1 MPLKKK
7 KNPLCSICRFLEL
20 YAVTAAAPTDSA
32 AGEESAEP
40 IGAEKDRMIGE
51 REMERDRKT
60 EKKKEDEVHS
70 YSKELT
76 SFSGQRKWQV
86 SPCLLVSIFVS
97 LGTNISAAHQ
107 YVSCAE
113 LFFFFLLRD
122 TADELR
128 I

>member
-1 MPLKKK
+1 
-7 KNPLCSICRFLEL
+7 
-20 YAVTAAAPTDSA
+20 
-32 AGEESAEP
+32 
-40 IGAEKDRMIGE
+40 MIGE

-97 LGTNISAAHQ
+97 LGTNISTAHQ

-113 LFFFFLLRD
+113 LFFFFPLRD